1 MKKPTWLHFTA
12 LIIKSY
18 MHWEVQ
24 NILIPLCH
32 ILKRIFYILLWFE
45 SQREKNHYIT
55 GILFTSPTFL
65 SFYKTFLG
73 MVISLG
79 NDLFTTNYYSYTCR
93 SMNEDHLFSSLAFYF
108 VKPFQYMEKWR
119 PWCFQGF
126 AKRVDLNEFKLID
139 ADCCMLSQINSY
151 LATTYFMGK
160 TQFIDKTIYKDRK
173 VNIVKSCLPHQYT
186 KMIPAVIK
194 ELIDIDY
201 HIQNINL
208 NLFSSSI
215 IHKIGYHFS

>member
-65 SFYKTFLG
+65 SFYKTFLC

-108 VKPFQYMEKWR
+108 VKPFQYQIFVHGKMKALVFPGICQESRYKYL
-119 PWCFQGF
+119 
-126 AKRVDLNEFKLID
+126 DLNEFKLTD

-151 LATTYFMGK
+151 LATTYFMEK
-160 TQFIDKTIYKDRK
+160 PNSLIT
-173 VNIVKSCLPHQYT
+173 QYT
-186 KMIPAVIK
+186 RI
-194 ELIDIDY
+194 ERLILWILISHTNTLKWY
-201 HIQNINL
+201 QQ
-208 NLFSSSI
+208 
-215 IHKIGYHFS
+215 

>member
-1 MKKPTWLHFTA
+1 MSPHCQTHHTVSKCIENQKVPKVAPMPAVLYEKKPTWLHFTA

-65 SFYKTFLG
+65 SFYKTFLC

-126 AKRVDLNEFKLID
+126 AKRVGTN
-139 ADCCMLSQINSY
+139 
-151 LATTYFMGK
+151 T
-160 TQFIDKTIYKDRK
+160 
-173 VNIVKSCLPHQYT
+173 
-186 KMIPAVIK
+186 
-194 ELIDIDY
+194 
-201 HIQNINL
+201 
-208 NLFSSSI
+208 
-215 IHKIGYHFS
+215 

>member
-1 MKKPTWLHFTA
+1 MYWQSESPEGCSNAGSSIWKKPTWLHFTA

-73 MVISLG
+73 MVLSLG

-151 LATTYFMGK
+151 LATTYFMEK
-160 TQFIDKTIYKDRK
+160 PNSLIT
-173 VNIVKSCLPHQYT
+173 QYT
-186 KMIPAVIK
+186 RI
-194 ELIDIDY
+194 ERLILWILISHTNTLKWY
-201 HIQNINL
+201 QQ
-208 NLFSSSI
+208 
-215 IHKIGYHFS
+215 